1 MKLGIEWNSKD
12 TISIEEQAALI
23 RENGFDATMV
33 GLEEERLGEIMTALR
48 RHDIACEHYH
58 APFNGINSMW
68 EAGDAG
74 ERMLERLCDCVR
86 AGATYG
92 VPVVVVHL
100 SSGMTPPRMNDIGFE
115 RYDRLMQLAER
126 EGVTIA
132 YENIRRL
139 DNVVYMLENYPKAG
153 FCWDVGHEAC
163 YMNGVELMPLFGKR
177 MAALHLHDNTAVYDE
192 DKHWLPFTGVVD
204 MERAAR
210 HFANSPYRGSVML
223 EVRKNNVG
231 EECSRRFYEMAYA
244 AAKRFADLADAFR
257 ADQKE
262 TK

>member
-1 MKLGIEWNSKD
+1 
-12 TISIEEQAALI
+12 
-23 RENGFDATMV
+23 
-33 GLEEERLGEIMTALR
+33 
-48 RHDIACEHYH
+48 
-58 APFNGINSMW
+58 MW

-92 VPVVVVHL
+92 VPVIVVHL

-115 RYDRLMQLAER
+115 RYDRLMRLAER

-163 YMNGVELMPLFGKR
+163 YMNGAEFMPLFGKR
-177 MAALHLHDNTAVYDE
+177 MAALHLHDNTAVYGE
-192 DKHWLPFTGVVD
+192 DILSLNTVEELTNRTVSRLNSTTVYNCLCICALAVCKVVDRICHIGTAEVLDCPGFNCPNRCWWLP
-204 MERAAR
+204 
-210 HFANSPYRGSVML
+210 
-223 EVRKNNVG
+223 
-231 EECSRRFYEMAYA
+231 
-244 AAKRFADLADAFR
+244 
-257 ADQKE
+257 
-262 TK
+262 